1 VGLTPLTLKTHQ
13 AALGGIFALLDDN
26 ESVII
31 TQVEIVRLFNRPD
44 QMHAAQSCIYGR
56 SSSRS
61 VKTRGSSVAWPK
73 GLHGTYDRP
82 SKKPPGR
89 FYF

>member
-31 TQVEIVRLFNRPD
+31 IQVTPVHGSQGRRILCTYANSRYAPFELTLGTEARIV
-44 QMHAAQSCIYGR
+44 GR
-56 SSSRS
+56 VAHRF
-61 VKTRGSSVAWPK
+61 TRH
-73 GLHGTYDRP
+73 L
-82 SKKPPGR
+82 
-89 FYF
+89 